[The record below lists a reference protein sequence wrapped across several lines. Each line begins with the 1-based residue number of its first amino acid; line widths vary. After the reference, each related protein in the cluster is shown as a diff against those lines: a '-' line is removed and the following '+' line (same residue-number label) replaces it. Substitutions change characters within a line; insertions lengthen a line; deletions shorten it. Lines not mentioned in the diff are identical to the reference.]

1 INGKPVAWVDNY
13 CGTYKYDIINGKP
26 VAWVDNYCGTYKY
39 DITDLV
45 EAGKTVTVVAAV
57 NNMVP
62 SRKGLFS
69 STHRFGGLYRDVEIE
84 ATPDT
89 RIDDAWVRGNFE
101 KQSAEIHATVACTTI
116 PCTLKKPMLRVVV
129 KTPAGEIVG
138 TAKQSVKF
146 AKGSQDTEIQCTVP
160 IKPFHP
166 WSPESPSLYHAE
178 LTLCDGEQPV
188 HGWTERFGV
197 RKIEVKGDRFFL
209 NNKPFFMRGFGD
221 DFVYP
226 LTLASPVSREEHLK
240 HLKVARAAGF
250 VYVRLHTH
258 CEMPEYFEAA
268 DEAGIMIQPELPYYG
283 DYPTEAFAFDP
294 IRDLKELYEHYR
306 RYVSLTTYCTGNEG
320 LLGKPLDSEIYKLAK
335 RIDPDRLAIHQ
346 DGTFNTAEN
355 SDFRNGP
362 INVWEPGSF
371 KCDAPFVAHEYLNL
385 SVKQDARLEPRF
397 SGVMLPPVTEAERDK
412 KLAEAGLNRHWGDAC
427 QDAAHGLQRY
437 YQKRGVEAARIDPA
451 CDGYDFWTI
460 VDVIVKQGDTYSAQ
474 GLFNPFWEVKKNGAT
489 EEDFNL
495 FNGPTVLL
503 LKTEPQCRV
512 VVAGD
517 EVNAD
522 FWISYYGESDLVKSK
537 VEWVLRS
544 GTDDL
549 AQGTCDGGDVEIGS
563 TRLLGQVVV
572 NIPVVK
578 KPVHAVLEAKIQN
591 TESNIRNCWDFWIF
605 PKREKEDGHG
615 LAVSPELM
623 PALEKLYTGLLE
635 TGKPG
640 SESAGLIISRIG
652 SPDVA
657 KALAA
662 GKKVIL
668 INQAVGK
675 ANVSLG
681 WWSMGN
687 QVGTAFARHPALGDL
702 PHEGYLSPLMFR
714 ILKQGKSLPFA
725 RMVPEEIFIA
735 GEGLSGFF
743 LYAGEARVGAGRVL
757 MAFGLDLL
765 SGYPEGTCILDGLI
779 HYAKSDG
786 FNPKGEVI
794 FVSARQNGWKKTIKT
809 GDRGKDNLISGAVQI
824 DVARAMKDKNEL
836 VWETEPVPEDLQNK
850 KDYAISWLGGM
861 GYFAQPQGSFTLYVN
876 GEKTIYIAS
885 ISEKDAEWF
894 NADKTASLKY
904 KRDINTD
911 ECGSFTLILPS
922 SKVKPGQPLILRVV
936 GSESNSRRWFG
947 VFQME

>member
-1 INGKPVAWVDNY
+1 
-13 CGTYKYDIINGKP
+13 
-26 VAWVDNYCGTYKY
+26 
-39 DITDLV
+39 
-45 EAGKTVTVVAAV
+45 
-57 NNMVP
+57 M
-62 SRKGLFS
+62 
-69 STHRFGGLYRDVEIE
+69 
-84 ATPDT
+84 
-89 RIDDAWVRGNFE
+89 
-101 KQSAEIHATVACTTI
+101 
-116 PCTLKKPMLRVVV
+116 
-129 KTPAGEIVG
+129 
-138 TAKQSVKF
+138 
-146 AKGSQDTEIQCTVP
+146 
-160 IKPFHP
+160 
-166 WSPESPSLYHAE
+166 
-178 LTLCDGEQPV
+178 
-188 HGWTERFGV
+188 
-197 RKIEVKGDRFFL
+197 
-209 NNKPFFMRGFGD
+209 
-221 DFVYP
+221 
-226 LTLASPVSREEHLK
+226 
-240 HLKVARAAGF
+240 
-250 VYVRLHTH
+250 
-258 CEMPEYFEAA
+258 
-268 DEAGIMIQPELPYYG
+268 
-283 DYPTEAFAFDP
+283 
-294 IRDLKELYEHYR
+294 
-306 RYVSLTTYCTGNEG
+306 
-320 LLGKPLDSEIYKLAK
+320 
-335 RIDPDRLAIHQ
+335 
-346 DGTFNTAEN
+346 
-355 SDFRNGP
+355 
-362 INVWEPGSF
+362 
-371 KCDAPFVAHEYLNL
+371 
-385 SVKQDARLEPRF
+385 
-397 SGVMLPPVTEAERDK
+397 
-412 KLAEAGLNRHWGDAC
+412 
-427 QDAAHGLQRY
+427 
-437 YQKRGVEAARIDPA
+437 EAARIDPA